1 MKALFGI
8 VILVIVIAI
17 LAAQCF
23 TIIPLDRV
31 GVRSNLLGK
40 GVEEFD
46 IPPGLCLV
54 IPLIHRLDIM
64 DPTLQRLDFRGSS
77 SRQEPE
83 ISGADGNRRGLENTR
98 DFRQSRRGESLS
110 NATVVDAFKLRTKDQ
125 YTTSM
130 DITIYFRIRQG
141 SAWKVLRQIGP
152 DPASFHERFRQQ
164 AEGAMRKVMGELY
177 TEDLYNSDRRQEVV
191 AKTLAELNNSL
202 ESSHLEAKDIL
213 IRWIVFDPN
222 FEQKLL
228 AKQLLE
234 QQKLLARSQT
244 QREMQKQ
251 KTEMIQRETEAMV
264 LAIEKE
270 KEREIAVKTAANEAA
285 IAAIKADA
293 AYESQK
299 LIVEAEKSKRQA
311 IAEGEKLREL
321 ARAKGQKAINEALQ
335 GKGGQLL
342 LSRQMVENLQ
352 LGRIEINTNQFNPFD
367 LRHFLRLIGA
377 EE

>member
-1 MKALFGI
+1 
-8 VILVIVIAI
+8 
-17 LAAQCF
+17 
-23 TIIPLDRV
+23 
-31 GVRSNLLGK
+31 
-40 GVEEFD
+40 
-46 IPPGLCLV
+46 
-54 IPLIHRLDIM
+54 
-64 DPTLQRLDFRGSS
+64 
-77 SRQEPE
+77 
-83 ISGADGNRRGLENTR
+83 RRAMEGMHAFL
-98 DFRQSRRGESLS
+98 QSRAGE
-110 NATVVDAFKLRTKDQ
+110 NMNGATVVEAFKPRTKDQ
-125 YTTSM
+125 YTTAM
-130 DITIYFRIRQG
+130 DITIYFRIRQNC
-141 SAWKVLRQIGP
+141 AWRVLREIGP
-152 DPASFHERFRQQ
+152 DPAAFHERFRQQ

-191 AKTLAELNNSL
+191 AKTLAELNESL
-202 ESSHLEAKDIL
+202 ASSHLEAKDIL

-270 KEREIAVKTAANEAA
+270 KEREIAVKTAATEAA

-293 AYESQK
+293 AYEAKK
-299 LIVEAEKSKRQA
+299 LLAEAEKSKRQA
-311 IAEGEKLREL
+311 IAEGEKLREV

-335 GKGGQLL
+335 GKGGQLF

-352 LGRIEINTNQFNPFD
+352 IGRLEINTNQFNPFD
-367 LRHFLRLIGA
+367 LKQFLRLIGA

>member
-1 MKALFGI
+1 
-8 VILVIVIAI
+8 
-17 LAAQCF
+17 
-23 TIIPLDRV
+23 
-31 GVRSNLLGK
+31 
-40 GVEEFD
+40 
-46 IPPGLCLV
+46 
-54 IPLIHRLDIM
+54 
-64 DPTLQRLDFRGSS
+64 
-77 SRQEPE
+77 
-83 ISGADGNRRGLENTR
+83 
-98 DFRQSRRGESLS
+98 
-110 NATVVDAFKLRTKDQ
+110 
-125 YTTSM
+125 
-130 DITIYFRIRQG
+130 
-141 SAWKVLRQIGP
+141 
-152 DPASFHERFRQQ
+152 
-164 AEGAMRKVMGELY
+164 MRKVMGELY

-191 AKTLAELNNSL
+191 TKTLAELNASL
-202 ESSHLEAKDIL
+202 VSSHLEAKDIL

-299 LIVEAEKSKRQA
+299 MIVEAEKSKRQA
-311 IAEGEKLREL
+311 IAEGEKLREV

-342 LSRQMVENLQ
+342 LSQQMVDNLQ
-352 LGRIEINTNQFNPFD
+352 IGRLEINTNQFNPFD
-367 LRHFLRLIGA
+367 LKHFLRLIGA